1 MNYPVIVTL
10 INSTLRMAT
19 PLIFAAIGGVFAER
33 SGVMNLALE
42 GIMLMGAFGGVLGSY
57 YTSNMFLS
65 VITAMLTGALL
76 AWVLAY
82 VCINHRANQ
91 VVVGTAINM
100 LSTGLLGFLLLE
112 LWNQAGRSP
121 MVAKVNPI
129 RLQFLKAIPILGDV
143 LDGLDIFVYLALLLV
158 PVANIIL
165 FKTQFG
171 LRVRAVGE
179 HPKGAETAGIN
190 VKLIRYVCVLISGI
204 LASIAGA
211 YLSIGELGMFTN
223 QMTAGRGFIA
233 MAAMIFGKWSPY
245 GAFKA
250 CLMFGAAEALQMVGQ
265 VLGWPIPKDLL
276 IAFPYILTIVVLAG
290 FVGKAVAPSAI
301 GKPYP

>member
-190 VKLIRYVCVLISGI
+190 VKLIRYVCVIISGI

-223 QMTAGRGFIA
+223 HMTAGRGFIA

>member
-223 QMTAGRGFIA
+223 HMTAGRGFIA